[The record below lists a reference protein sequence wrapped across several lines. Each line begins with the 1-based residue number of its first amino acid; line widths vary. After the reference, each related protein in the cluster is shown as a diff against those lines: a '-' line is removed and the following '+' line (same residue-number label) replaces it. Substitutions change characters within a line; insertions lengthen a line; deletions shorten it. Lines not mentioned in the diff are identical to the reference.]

1 MIYSVKYQV
10 LNLSKSFYKNSIFHK
25 KYFGPVFIK
34 SQQKQ
39 DDFVLSI
46 FLIIKI
52 SFSLLAIISLIKLG
66 YSSKV
71 RLTRLREIE
80 ESFLYEKYRFNVL
93 TDKFDDLFSSEGEQR
108 FMKDQ
113 DQIISRD
120 IIRVIWR

>member
-1 MIYSVKYQV
+1 M
-10 LNLSKSFYKNSIFHK
+10 SKSFYKNSIFNK
-25 KYFGPVFIK
+25 KYLGSVFLK
-34 SQQKQ
+34 RQQKQ
-39 DDFVLSI
+39 DDFVLLI

-71 RLTRLREIE
+71 RLTRLREIQ
-80 ESFLYEKYRFNVL
+80 ESFSFEKSRFNVL
-93 TDKFDDLFSSEGEQR
+93 TSKFDDLFTAEGQQR

-113 DQIISRD
+113 DQIISRG

>member
-1 MIYSVKYQV
+1 MSQ
-10 LNLSKSFYKNSIFHK
+10 SFYKNSNLWK
-25 KYFGPVFIK
+25 KYIGSVFIK
-34 SQQKQ
+34 RQQKH
-39 DDFVLSI
+39 DSFASLI

-71 RLTRLREIE
+71 RLTRLKEIE
-80 ESFLYEKYRFNVL
+80 DSFLYEKYRFNVL

>member
-10 LNLSKSFYKNSIFHK
+10 LNLSKSFYKNSIFNK
-25 KYFGPVFIK
+25 KYLGSVFIK
-34 SQQKQ
+34 RQQKE
-39 DDFVLSI
+39 DNFVSSI

-52 SFSLLAIISLIKLG
+52 SFSLLAIISLFKLG

-80 ESFLYEKYRFNVL
+80 DSFLYEKYRFNVL
-93 TDKFDDLFSSEGEQR
+93 TNKFDDLFSSEGEQR

>member
-10 LNLSKSFYKNSIFHK
+10 FSLSKSFYKNSIFNK

-34 SQQKQ
+34 RQQKQ
-39 DDFVLSI
+39 DDFVLLI

-80 ESFLYEKYRFNVL
+80 DSFLYEKYRFNVL
-93 TDKFDDLFSSEGEQR
+93 TDKFYDLFSSKGEQR